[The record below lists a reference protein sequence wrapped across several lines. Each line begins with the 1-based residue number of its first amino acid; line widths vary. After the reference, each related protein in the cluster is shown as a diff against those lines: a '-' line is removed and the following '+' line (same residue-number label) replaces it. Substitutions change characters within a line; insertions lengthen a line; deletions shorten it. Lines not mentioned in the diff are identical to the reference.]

1 MVFENIQTVQ
11 ESSRRPGQ
19 PGAGT
24 SARAAAQLI
33 EITKVFWL
41 ASGSFVALERIS
53 LEFLPGQLVA
63 VTGRSGSG
71 KSTLI
76 NLLAGL
82 DRPSSGRVL
91 LAGTDLT
98 PMTESDLARFRGAH
112 VGVVFQF
119 FQLLP
124 TLTVLENIVLALE
137 LVGRGPAPRRAPR
150 ALELLSMLGITDQA
164 HKFPAMLSGGQQQR
178 AAIARALANDPP
190 IIVADEP
197 TGNLDTATAN
207 EVFQV
212 LRQLADGGKTVIV
225 VTHDRAAPVHFDR
238 VIVLGDGLV
247 VEDTASSGNGAPP
260 CRA

>member
-1 MVFENIQTVQ
+1 MVFENIQNVQ
-11 ESSRRPGQ
+11 EQLAIATQAP
-19 PGAGT
+19 AGT
-24 SARAAAQLI
+24 GIRPVAQLL
-33 EITKVFWL
+33 EISKIFQL
-41 ASGSFVALERIS
+41 PSGPFVALERTS
-53 LEFLPGQLVA
+53 LDFLPRELVA

-76 NLLAGL
+76 HLLAGL

-91 LAGTDLT
+91 VAGTDLT
-98 PMTESDLARFRGAH
+98 PMSESDLARFRGAH

-124 TLTVLENIVLALE
+124 TLSVLENIVLAME
-137 LVGRGPAPRRAPR
+137 LVGKVPTSRRRPR
-150 ALELLSMLGITDQA
+150 ALELLSILRIADQA

-207 EVFQV
+207 EVFSV
-212 LRQLADGGKTVIV
+212 LRQLADQGKTVVV
-225 VTHDRAAPVHFDR
+225 VTHERAAPVHFDR
-238 VIVLGDGLV
+238 VIVLEDGVV
-247 VEDTASSGNGAPP
+247 VEALASPGKGPSP
-260 CRA
+260 CPD